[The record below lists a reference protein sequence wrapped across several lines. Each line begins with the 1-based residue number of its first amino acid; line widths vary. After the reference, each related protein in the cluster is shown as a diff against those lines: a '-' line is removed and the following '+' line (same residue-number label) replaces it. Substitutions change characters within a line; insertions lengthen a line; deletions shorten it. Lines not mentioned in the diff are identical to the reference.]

1 LKRATYRC
9 ISRRYYVL
17 AFALI
22 AFNSFNAIGEDA
34 DSSFVKPDNSKE
46 KTSKEKKDVPPDEA
60 SVDNSPSVPSNV
72 TDEPNNAAPGDAEKT
87 PAADNKVPDAVGTKT
102 DGADNKEKGKDEAPV
117 AESGEK
123 AKECK
128 REDPDEEEME
138 YLYVKPPN
146 VPFGYAGWKTNKVPK
161 SHANDDM
168 LPVPDRWRIPFSP
181 DTRRYTGSIID
192 PYHQNILKGDYPIIG
207 QSIFFN
213 GGATSDTLIEGH
225 RVPTPSGVT
234 AQRPASEAFFGAG
247 DQTVVQQNFILELEL
262 FKGETDFKPK
272 EWAIKLTPV
281 FNINY
286 VATQENFA
294 INIDPRQG
302 SDRLDSHI
310 AFQELFGEYH
320 FRDLSPYYDFASS
333 VTGIQFFNE
342 DFRGFLYAD
351 NNLGAR
357 LLGIYEANRLQFNLA
372 YFEQFDKDTNSGL
385 NTFNFKRQH
394 VLMANLFRQD
404 TFWQG
409 YNLVFN
415 LAFNDDNGRLHY
427 NTNGVIVRP
436 TPVGDLSEHN
446 VQVGYV
452 GFGGEGHIGR
462 LNISH
467 QFYEAFGRDSHNPL
481 ASQATT
487 INAQMFD
494 VEASVDVDW
503 MRFKLSYFYASGDRN
518 SSDGK
523 ANGFDSIFDDP
534 NFAGGSFSWWVRQGF
549 GAGNALTPLKNRSS
563 LLPDFRDK
571 GEGQANFVNP
581 GLQLFNAG
589 YTADLTQKLS
599 AILNLNYLRFDNT
612 SSLESLLHQ
621 NNLSR
626 DIGYD
631 YSMGIEYRPFLN
643 NQMVVTGGIA
653 GLTPGEGFKQIYTG
667 KTQYSAFLGLTFR
680 Y

>member
-1 LKRATYRC
+1 MLGGRGSFLKLDFHKCTWH
-9 ISRRYYVL
+9 RRYAIPFVL
-17 AFALI
+17 FALSI
-22 AFNSFNAIGEDA
+22 FAFCATAEEASDPA
-34 DSSFVKPDNSKE
+34 FVKPEESKP
-46 KTSKEKKDVPPDEA
+46 KKEIKPDEA
-60 SVDNSPSVPSNV
+60 SVDRAPAIPSNV
-72 TDEPNNAAPGDAEKT
+72 TDEPNKIPEAGTPKDPEKET
-87 PAADNKVPDAVGTKT
+87 
-102 DGADNKEKGKDEAPV
+102 PV
-117 AESGEK
+117 AESAEKTKAEGDEKPKAEGEGGDK
-123 AKECK
+123 SK

-138 YLYVKPPN
+138 YLYVKPPDLK
-146 VPFGYAGWKTNKVPK
+146 PLGYTGWKTNKVPK
-161 SHANDDM
+161 SHAHDDM
-168 LPVPDRWRIPFSP
+168 LPIPDRWRVGFSP
-181 DTRRYTGSIID
+181 DTRRYGSSIID

-207 QSIFFN
+207 QSIFFI
-213 GGATSDTLIEGH
+213 GGATSDTLVEGH
-225 RVPTPSGVT
+225 KVPTPSGVT
-234 AQRPASEAFFGAG
+234 SARSGSEAFFGRG
-247 DQTVVQQNFILELEL
+247 DQAVVQQNFILELEL

-272 EWAIKLTPV
+272 EWSIKMTPV
-281 FNINY
+281 FNLNY
-286 VATQENFA
+286 VSTQENFA
-294 INIDPRQG
+294 TKIDPREG
-302 SDRLDSHI
+302 TNRFDTHI

-333 VTGIQFFNE
+333 STGIQFFNE

-372 YFEQFDKDTNSGL
+372 YFEQLEKDTNSGL
-385 NTFNFKRQH
+385 NTFDFKRQH

-427 NTNGVIVRP
+427 NTDGVIVRP

-446 VQVGYV
+446 VKVGYV

-467 QFYEAFGRDSHNPL
+467 QFYEAFGTDSHNPL
-481 ASQATT
+481 ASQKQT

-503 MRFKLSYFYASGDRN
+503 MTFKLSYFYASGDKKP
-518 SSDGK
+518 SDGT
-523 ANGFDSIFDDP
+523 AGGFDAIFDDP
-534 NFAGGSFSWWVRQGF
+534 NFAGGQFSWWVRQGF
-549 GAGNALTPLKNRSS
+549 GAGNALTDLKNRSS
-563 LLPDFRDK
+563 LLPNLRDK

-581 GLQLFNAG
+581 GLHLFNAG
-589 YTADLTQKLS
+589 YTADLTQKLK

-621 NNLSR
+621 NNLKNE
-626 DIGYD
+626 IGYD

-643 NQMVVTGGIA
+643 NQIVFTGGVA
-653 GLTPGEGFKQIYTG
+653 GLTPGDGFKQIYSG
-667 KTQYSAFLGLTFR
+667 KTLYSAFLGLTFR